1 VVTAPSDNTVV
12 KILKDFPHAAPG
24 EWIAEMEYRRGSA
37 ADAPAS
43 DYMLV
48 WIDPYLLVVPLLLT
62 AG

>member
-1 VVTAPSDNTVV
+1 VTAPSDNTVV

-43 DYMLV
+43 EPFRL
-48 WIDPYLLVVPLLLT
+48 
-62 AG
+62 